1 MGKETGKGKHIRH
14 SDWWNQRKRNSK
26 GTIKPKCTT
35 TVVPRNS
42 KGTIKPKC
50 TTTVVPSTSNSYNC
64 C

>member
-1 MGKETGKGKHIRH
+1 MGKEMGKGKHIRH

-35 TVVPRNS
+35 TVL
-42 KGTIKPKC
+42 
-50 TTTVVPSTSNSYNC
+50 PSTSNSYKC